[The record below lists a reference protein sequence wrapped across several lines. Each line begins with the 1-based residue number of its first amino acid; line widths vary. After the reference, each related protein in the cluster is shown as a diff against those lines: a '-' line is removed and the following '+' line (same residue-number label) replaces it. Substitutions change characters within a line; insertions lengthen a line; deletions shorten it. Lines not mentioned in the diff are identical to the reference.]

1 MTIEMASTND
11 LGRGASLRS
20 SGPGPLAALRHL
32 RQSRAAKASDHEIC
46 ELCARPVG
54 VAHDHLLEMATRQL
68 TCCCEACAVL
78 FPGQEGLR
86 YRRVP
91 RDVFVLDDF
100 ELTDAMWESV
110 RLPIDLAF
118 FFLRGSPSAITAMYP
133 SPAGPV
139 ESLLAID
146 TWQDVVRGYPRLENI
161 EPEVEALL
169 VNRVGPTREYY
180 LAPIDRCFGLVG
192 LIRKSWRGL
201 SGGSKVWTEI
211 AEFFAEMRKRAVHRP
226 GASCA

>member
-1 MTIEMASTND
+1 MTI
-11 LGRGASLRS
+11 GAMTKTDDSLDSPIRS
-20 SGPGPLAALRHL
+20 SGPGPLAAFQQLRK
-32 RQSRAAKASDHEIC
+32 SRVPQAHEHELC
-46 ELCARPVG
+46 ELCARPIG
-54 VAHDHLLEMATRQL
+54 VEHDHLMELATRKL

-78 FPGQEGLR
+78 FPGQQGLR
-86 YRRVP
+86 YGRVP

-100 ELTDAMWESV
+100 QLSDAMWESV

-118 FFLRGSPSAITAMYP
+118 FFLRGSPPVITAMYP

-139 ESLLAID
+139 ESLLTID
-146 TWQDVVRGYPRLENI
+146 TWQEVVRGYPRLERL
-161 EPEVEALL
+161 EPDVEALL
-169 VNRVGPTREYY
+169 VNRVGKAREYY

-211 AEFFAEMRKRAVHRP
+211 GGFFDEMRRRAVHRP
-226 GASCA
+226 GANRA